1 MAANTQADET
11 ASTSAQATAG
21 RLRPAEVH
29 SIMRQ
34 QLERLAVPWGLEPTE
49 VYRLTRQMRAHTY
62 APGEIIM
69 PYGVRADFMGL
80 IVRGQVAVYG
90 DQHKGAR
97 QVAVLLPGITVGDL
111 TPERNRA
118 SDATL
123 QALTRC
129 EVWFLRR
136 AELEALAKERRA
148 QRRTAAYWG
157 LLGWSAVVL
166 LLCLL
171 AIMALSLPSVRQTAA
186 LVPMGIG
193 ELCRE
198 RGKGNDAPATYDRC
212 VERAWT
218 VAADLAPADAN
229 PLLALGTFYFERGA
243 LEAAGQA
250 FEAAGNLAPDL
261 AEVQNN
267 LGLIYARQGKHEE
280 AIAAFEQA
288 LELEPGIAAVEHNL
302 GSSLQALGAYD
313 EALNHYELALAFG
326 EPRASTLANLAIG
339 YYETGQPDKALETAR
354 EALEYDGTL
363 APAHTVLGAVALES
377 RQPEA
382 ALSHLQQAIALENDY
397 SQAYFYLG
405 VAHKALDQPAE
416 AIAAFEQA
424 LATTGDEG
432 MRAQI
437 RQHLKELYEAEEQ
450 DGSPQ

>member
-80 IVRGQVAVYG
+80 IVRGQVAVY
-90 DQHKGAR
+90 
-97 QVAVLLPGITVGDL
+97 GDL

-450 DGSPQ
+450 DGSAR